1 MNLDSHFPMILGL
14 LFLSLEEMRLEVLQ
28 NNLHLNNEIAKGMNF
43 FDKSIDHIKTGK
55 VINHL
60 ESLHIV

>member
-14 LFLSLEEMRLEVLQ
+14 LFLFLEEMSLEVVQ
-28 NNLHLNNEIAKGMNF
+28 NNLHLNNEIAKGI